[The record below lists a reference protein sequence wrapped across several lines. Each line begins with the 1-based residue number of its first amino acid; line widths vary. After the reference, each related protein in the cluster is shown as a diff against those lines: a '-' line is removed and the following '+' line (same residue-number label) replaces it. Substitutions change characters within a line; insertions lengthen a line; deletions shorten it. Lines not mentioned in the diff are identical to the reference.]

1 MARTHAHRFTNPC
14 FYHGLLGKLFNRLRS
29 YGVFDETIVVVTAD
43 HGEEFFEHGGTGH
56 RKTLYDET
64 LLVPLIIRFPPK
76 VAQRIIEG
84 QVRLMDVAPTI
95 LSLAGLQQPE
105 QFGTGDTE
113 GPDAEQDLTPRILES
128 SPRDHPPLLAYSELT
143 GSGLRGNVTSV
154 RTETLKLIQNSR
166 LRPEEELYDLVA
178 DPEEKTNLAGQ
189 DPEMEH
195 TIRVTLSEWTQRWA
209 TGLSSVEEIQLSG
222 DHLERLRSLG
232 YVR

>member
-1 MARTHAHRFTNPC
+1 
-14 FYHGLLGKLFNRLRS
+14 
-29 YGVFDETIVVVTAD
+29 
-43 HGEEFFEHGGTGH
+43 
-56 RKTLYDET
+56 
-64 LLVPLIIRFPPK
+64 
-76 VAQRIIEG
+76 
-84 QVRLMDVAPTI
+84 MDVAPTI

-154 RTETLKLIQNSR
+154 RTETLKLIQNSS